1 MLMNMKEILAPAN
14 EHNFAVPAFNVSSNM
29 ILKGVMHNCEE
40 MQAPVIIAIHPDEL
54 SFVEDSFV
62 KAVIEEAHKA
72 TVPVCIHLDHGSKF
86 EQVLRAIQDGFTSV
100 MIDGAHLPLE
110 ENIAITKKVVE
121 VAHPV
126 NVSVEAELGTIG
138 TADDYGEAG
147 SKEIIYTEV
156 DDAVKFIKE
165 TDIDCLAIAIGTA
178 HGLYP
183 KDRKPKLALD
193 RLQEIKANV
202 SIPLVL
208 HGGSGNPD
216 EEIAQ
221 SVKLGVNKINISSD
235 IKDAF
240 YQNQSHWLERPMIH
254 LLPHWTHPGL
264 EGMLISV
271 WAYTNCEEAEL
282 FLNGKSLGRVSIEP
296 WGHAEWN
303 VPYEPGRLEAVGFR
317 KGRRCVSDFHETTG
331 SPTALL
337 LRLENAP
344 VSANG
349 EDVALFTCLALDE
362 QGREVPDASPL
373 VHFDCVGGGRILGTG
388 SSNTDPVPV
397 SSPERRMFAGR
408 ISIAVKPD
416 QPANGES
423 QVETVLLA
431 GAEGLRSARLAVRF
445 PAEAEAGARGG
456 EKNG

>member
-1 MLMNMKEILAPAN
+1 MLMNMADLLAVAN
-14 EHNFAVPAFNVSSNM
+14 EHNFAVPAFNVSSSM
-29 ILKGVMHNCEE
+29 ILKGVMHTCEE

-54 SFVEDSFV
+54 EFVEDSFV

-72 TVPVCIHLDHGSKF
+72 TVPVCVHLDHGSKF
-86 EQVLRAIQDGFTSV
+86 EQILRAIQDGFTSV
-100 MIDGAHLPLE
+100 MIDGAHLSLE

-156 DDAVKFIKE
+156 DDAVRFIKE

-193 RLQEIKANV
+193 RLKEIKASV

-240 YQNQSHWLERPMIH
+240 YQECRKVLEDM
-254 LLPHWTHPGL
+254 
-264 EGMLISV
+264 
-271 WAYTNCEEAEL
+271 
-282 FLNGKSLGRVSIEP
+282 
-296 WGHAEWN
+296 
-303 VPYEPGRLEAVGFR
+303 
-317 KGRRCVSDFHETTG
+317 
-331 SPTALL
+331 
-337 LRLENAP
+337 
-344 VSANG
+344 
-349 EDVALFTCLALDE
+349 
-362 QGREVPDASPL
+362 
-373 VHFDCVGGGRILGTG
+373 
-388 SSNTDPVPV
+388 
-397 SSPERRMFAGR
+397 
-408 ISIAVKPD
+408 
-416 QPANGES
+416 
-423 QVETVLLA
+423 
-431 GAEGLRSARLAVRF
+431 GLREPMAIYPKCIDAMDEVIRHKINLFDDADKV
-445 PAEAEAGARGG
+445 
-456 EKNG
+456 KYYK

>member
-1 MLMNMKEILAPAN
+1 MLMNMADLLAVAN
-14 EHNFAVPAFNVSSNM
+14 KHNFAVPAFNVSSNM
-29 ILKGVMHNCEE
+29 ILKGVMHTCEE

-54 SFVEDSFV
+54 EFVEDSFV

-72 TVPVCIHLDHGSKF
+72 TVPVCVHLDHGSKI

-100 MIDGAHLPLE
+100 MIDGAHLSLE

-156 DDAVKFIKE
+156 DDAVRFIKE

-193 RLQEIKANV
+193 RLKEIKASV

-216 EEIAQ
+216 EEIGQ

-240 YQNQSHWLERPMIH
+240 YQECRKVLEDM
-254 LLPHWTHPGL
+254 
-264 EGMLISV
+264 
-271 WAYTNCEEAEL
+271 
-282 FLNGKSLGRVSIEP
+282 
-296 WGHAEWN
+296 
-303 VPYEPGRLEAVGFR
+303 
-317 KGRRCVSDFHETTG
+317 
-331 SPTALL
+331 
-337 LRLENAP
+337 
-344 VSANG
+344 
-349 EDVALFTCLALDE
+349 
-362 QGREVPDASPL
+362 
-373 VHFDCVGGGRILGTG
+373 
-388 SSNTDPVPV
+388 
-397 SSPERRMFAGR
+397 
-408 ISIAVKPD
+408 
-416 QPANGES
+416 
-423 QVETVLLA
+423 
-431 GAEGLRSARLAVRF
+431 GLREPMAIYPKCIEAMNEVVRHKINLF
-445 PAEAEAGARGG
+445 DDAD
-456 EKNG
+456 KVKYYK

>member
-29 ILKGVMHNCEE
+29 ILKGVMHTCEE

-240 YQNQSHWLERPMIH
+240 YQKCRQVLQDKALREPMAIYPECIDAMNEVVRH
-254 LLPHWTHPGL
+254 K
-264 EGMLISV
+264 I
-271 WAYTNCEEAEL
+271 NL
-282 FLNGKSLGRVSIEP
+282 F
-296 WGHAEWN
+296 
-303 VPYEPGRLEAVGFR
+303 
-317 KGRRCVSDFHETTG
+317 D
-331 SPTALL
+331 
-337 LRLENAP
+337 
-344 VSANG
+344 
-349 EDVALFTCLALDE
+349 
-362 QGREVPDASPL
+362 DA
-373 VHFDCVGGGRILGTG
+373 DK
-388 SSNTDPVPV
+388 
-397 SSPERRMFAGR
+397 A
-408 ISIAVKPD
+408 KYY
-416 QPANGES
+416 
-423 QVETVLLA
+423 
-431 GAEGLRSARLAVRF
+431 
-445 PAEAEAGARGG
+445 
-456 EKNG
+456 K

>member
-1 MLMNMKEILAPAN
+1 MLMNMKDLLAVAN

-29 ILKGVMHNCEE
+29 ILKGVMHTCEE

-72 TVPVCIHLDHGSKF
+72 TVPVCIHLDHGAKF

-100 MIDGAHLPLE
+100 MIDGAHLPFE

-126 NVSVEAELGTIG
+126 NVSGEAELGTIG

-147 SKEIIYTEV
+147 SKKIIYTEV

-193 RLQEIKANV
+193 RLKEIKAAV

-216 EEIAQ
+216 DEIAQ

-240 YQNQSHWLERPMIH
+240 YQECRIVLQDKAIREPMAIYPKCIDAMNEVVRH
-254 LLPHWTHPGL
+254 K
-264 EGMLISV
+264 I
-271 WAYTNCEEAEL
+271 NL
-282 FLNGKSLGRVSIEP
+282 F
-296 WGHAEWN
+296 
-303 VPYEPGRLEAVGFR
+303 
-317 KGRRCVSDFHETTG
+317 D
-331 SPTALL
+331 
-337 LRLENAP
+337 
-344 VSANG
+344 
-349 EDVALFTCLALDE
+349 
-362 QGREVPDASPL
+362 DA
-373 VHFDCVGGGRILGTG
+373 DK
-388 SSNTDPVPV
+388 
-397 SSPERRMFAGR
+397 
-408 ISIAVKPD
+408 VK
-416 QPANGES
+416 
-423 QVETVLLA
+423 
-431 GAEGLRSARLAVRF
+431 F
-445 PAEAEAGARGG
+445 Y
-456 EKNG
+456 K

>member
-1 MLMNMKEILAPAN
+1 MLMNMADLLAVAN
-14 EHNFAVPAFNVSSNM
+14 EHNFAVPAFNVSSSM
-29 ILKGVMHNCEE
+29 LLKGVMHTCEE

-54 SFVEDSFV
+54 EFVEDSFV

-86 EQVLRAIQDGFTSV
+86 EQILRAIQDGFTSV
-100 MIDGAHLPLE
+100 MIDGAHLSLE
-110 ENIAITKKVVE
+110 ENIALTKKIVE

-156 DDAVKFIKE
+156 DDAVRFIKE

-193 RLQEIKANV
+193 RLKEIKASV

-216 EEIAQ
+216 EEIGQ

-240 YQNQSHWLERPMIH
+240 YQE
-254 LLPHWTHPGL
+254 
-264 EGMLISV
+264 
-271 WAYTNCEEAEL
+271 C
-282 FLNGKSLGRVSIEP
+282 
-296 WGHAEWN
+296 
-303 VPYEPGRLEAVGFR
+303 R
-317 KGRRCVSDFHETTG
+317 K
-331 SPTALL
+331 
-337 LRLENAP
+337 
-344 VSANG
+344 
-349 EDVALFTCLALDE
+349 
-362 QGREVPDASPL
+362 
-373 VHFDCVGGGRILGTG
+373 
-388 SSNTDPVPV
+388 
-397 SSPERRMFAGR
+397 
-408 ISIAVKPD
+408 
-416 QPANGES
+416 
-423 QVETVLLA
+423 VLQDM
-431 GAEGLRSARLAVRF
+431 GLREPMAIYPKCIDAMNEVVRHKINLF
-445 PAEAEAGARGG
+445 DDADKA
-456 EKNG
+456 KYYK